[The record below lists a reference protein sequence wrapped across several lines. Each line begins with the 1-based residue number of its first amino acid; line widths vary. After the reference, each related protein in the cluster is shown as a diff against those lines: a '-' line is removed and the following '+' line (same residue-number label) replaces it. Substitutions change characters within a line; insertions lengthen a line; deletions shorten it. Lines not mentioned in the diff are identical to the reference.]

1 MKINS
6 MFEARV
12 YNSKTD
18 SDVLTKARQ
27 IVSRVMQSSVAV
39 EKLVTRCGKT
49 YFLVFHVME

>member
-1 MKINS
+1 